1 MSLWWLA
8 GMVDCRDDAAVNT
21 LLHGRSDRS
30 CRQTD
35 ADPRWLGTPPAPSV
49 PGHTARHVDAG

>member
-1 MSLWWLA
+1 
-8 GMVDCRDDAAVNT
+8 MVDCRDDAAVNT

-30 CRQTD
+30 CRLTD